1 MISEIGMTDPFDDLM
16 KYWDKL
22 THEHADWLK
31 IKDKQSTEDLFK
43 TILKLLN
50 QSFEFEKQVEDL
62 KPAYESGESTLIAA
76 KFKNRYEIQRFLV
89 ATLLELSERL
99 LAEIKKTKP
108 VKEKLDPKIK
118 AMIIEQVQ
126 LQVVK
131 ELKKV
136 KHDTK
141 RKKKSL

>member
-1 MISEIGMTDPFDDLM
+1 MSSLVDPFDDLM

-22 THEHADWLK
+22 TQEHADWLK

-50 QSFEFEKQVEDL
+50 QSFEFEKQVENL

-99 LAEIKKTKP
+99 LADMKKSKP

-126 LQVVK
+126 LQVAK

>member
-1 MISEIGMTDPFDDLM
+1 MNDPFDDLM
-16 KYWDKL
+16 KYWEKL
-22 THEHADWLK
+22 TQEHADWLK

-50 QSFEFEKQVEDL
+50 QSFEFEKQVKDL
-62 KPAYESGESTLIAA
+62 KPTFELGEATLVAA

-89 ATLLELSERL
+89 ATLLELCERL
-99 LAEIKKTKP
+99 FAEMKKTRP

-118 AMIIEQVQ
+118 AMILEQVQ
-126 LQVVK
+126 LQVAK
-131 ELKKV
+131 ELRKA

>member
-1 MISEIGMTDPFDDLM
+1 LTDPFDDLM
-16 KYWDKL
+16 KYWENL
-22 THEHADWLK
+22 TQEHADWLK
-31 IKDKQSTEDLFK
+31 VKDKQSTENLFK
-43 TILKLLN
+43 TALKLLN
-50 QSFEFEKQVEDL
+50 QTNDFEKQVENL
-62 KPAYESGESTLIAA
+62 KPAYASGESTLIAA

-89 ATLLELSERL
+89 SVLLELSYRL
-99 LAEIKKTKP
+99 LSEIKKTKP

-118 AMIIEQVQ
+118 AMIVEQVQ
-126 LQVVK
+126 IQVEK

>member
-1 MISEIGMTDPFDDLM
+1 M
-16 KYWDKL
+16 KYWDNL
-22 THEHADWLK
+22 TQEHADWLK

-50 QSFEFEKQVEDL
+50 QSFEFEKQVENL

-89 ATLLELSERL
+89 SALLELSERL
-99 LAEIKKTKP
+99 LSEIKKTKP

-126 LQVVK
+126 IQVAK
-131 ELKKV
+131 ELKKSKK
-136 KHDTK
+136 KHDSAK
-141 RKKKSL
+141 LKKLNHPRVR